1 MQWDY
6 GKFLLKQLDYLP
18 SFSTSDSQ
26 LTVYLLVDNSGS
38 YSNIMVK

>member
-1 MQWDY
+1 MQRVY
-6 GKFLLKQLDYLP
+6 GKFMLKQLDYSP

-38 YSNIMVK
+38 YSNIIVK